1 MAKVTETKVKIS
13 LVDAMSD
20 KLNTISSGLKEF
32 GVDLGKISGN
42 LSKFASAG
50 TAVVSGTAMIAAALI
65 KSGRE
70 VSAFSNQFISYTKDV
85 NAATEMYN
93 LFNETYR
100 NTNYDEQKVYDM
112 AKGFLNVGINA
123 RKASELIMKCADTAA
138 EMGQGVEMAE
148 MLADC
153 FKRLATGG
161 QLTEKQY
168 KALAEAGIDLSNVQD
183 EIRKGGEA
191 GYAALSKS
199 LEQYAGGMQRA
210 KGTAAEMEGD
220 IKGNLVEI
228 GRQTALLIDDFFGFS
243 DALKSFYQWVIDVSA
258 KVIESI
264 KNMRNALREN
274 VASADAYSKA
284 LASYGDEYDRVM
296 EAARQGDK
304 DAAARLSVMQ
314 QQADIMAQE
323 AKDAERLKIK
333 EEQISALEAKRTKG
347 NSIAKSPSSG
357 GKVKVDTSEKDFER
371 ALTNLNKLVNDLN
384 VKAIEAT
391 GDTYRLAMAKLKA
404 EVSEMNDVIAKAAK
418 EGIDTTAAVQA
429 LNEYQQTQQT
439 KILEE
444 KYQKEHE
451 LRLQDLENQYSV
463 HELSTSTYRQ
473 KLVTELAAHKAHLQT
488 LLNDEELSA
497 EERIRIQ
504 SEIAEATKKITEN
517 STKTYKDAWR
527 DALDEIL
534 NSTLNQ
540 YETMKN
546 GIVQMAEI
554 FTNFGQNLLSG
565 SKSLSERLKDMFS
578 DLANNLI
585 NTLMKVYMQGLLL
598 KMIPGLS
605 GIFGAANGG
614 YIGAKAYASGGA
626 AHGWSLVGERGPE
639 LVNFDQPG
647 RVYNAEQTA
656 KALGSGN
663 VSIKI
668 DLHNESGQQIQAE
681 TTGSTFDGESYV
693 VDVVLKAISTNK
705 NGMRN
710 IIKGM
715 VAT

>member
-42 LSKFASAG
+42 LTKFASAG
-50 TAVVSGTAMIAAALI
+50 TAVVTGSAMIAAALI

-210 KGTAAEMEGD
+210 KGTAAEMEQD
-220 IKGNLVEI
+220 IVGNCKEI
-228 GRQTALLIDDFFGFS
+228 LRMTSILIDDFFGFS
-243 DALKSFYQWVIDVSA
+243 DALKSFYQWVIDVSG

-284 LASYGDEYDRVM
+284 LSSYGDEYDRVM
-296 EAARQGDK
+296 EAARHGDK
-304 DAAARLSVMQ
+304 EAAQRLAVMQ
-314 QQADIMAQE
+314 QQAHIMAQE

-333 EEQISALEAKRTKG
+333 EEQISALEAKRTQVS
-347 NSIAKSPSSG
+347 SIAKNPSSG
-357 GKVKVDTSEKDFER
+357 GKVKIDTSEKDYER
-371 ALTNLNKLVNDLN
+371 AFTNLTKLVNDLN

-404 EVSEMNDVIAKAAK
+404 EVSDMNDVIAKAAK

-429 LNEYQQTQQT
+429 LNEYQQTRQT

-451 LRLQDLENQYSV
+451 MRLQDLENQ
-463 HELSTSTYRQ
+463 LSMSEMSTTAYRQ
-473 KLVTELAAHKAHLQT
+473 KLVTELTAHKAHLET
-488 LLNDEELSA
+488 LLRDEKLSA
-497 EERIRIQ
+497 EERMRIQ
-504 SEIAEATKKITEN
+504 SEIAKVTKEITEN
-517 STKTYKDAWR
+517 STKSYKDAWR

-534 NSTLNQ
+534 NNTLDQYSTIR
-540 YETMKN
+540 N
-546 GIVQMAEI
+546 GLVDIAEQ
-554 FTNFGQNLLSG
+554 FTNFGQNLLTE
-565 SKSLSERLKDMFS
+565 SKSVTDRIS
-578 DLANNLI
+578 DLFKNLANTIMNMFMK
-585 NTLMKVYMQGLLL
+585 LMMQKALSS
-598 KMIPGLS
+598 MLS
-605 GIFGAANGG
+605 GLGLFGAADGG
-614 YIGAKAYASGGA
+614 YIGAKAYASGGNA
-626 AHGWSLVGERGPE
+626 RGWSLVGERGPE

-656 KALGSGN
+656 KALGSNGN
-663 VSIKI
+663 VNIRI
-668 DLHNESGQQIQAE
+668 DLRNESGQEMQAE
-681 TTGSTFDGESYV
+681 TTGSSFDGEAYV
-693 VDVVLKAISTNK
+693 VGVVLKAISN
-705 NGMRN
+705 NQSGMRSV
-710 IIKGM
+710 IKG
-715 VAT
+715 VANS